1 MISIVIPFY
10 NEEDNIDMYEERLF
24 PVVDEISKRYN
35 EEFNYIFIDDGSVD
49 NTLVK
54 LNEIAESNSSVKV
67 IPHVKNK
74 GLGAALKTGT
84 DAADG
89 DFVVLLD
96 SDLTYRPKDITIL
109 FDAMKQCSDCDCI
122 SGSPYMKGDLTK
134 DVSFI
139 RLLPS
144 KIVNLLYRLI
154 LGEKISCFS
163 GMFRLYRRDV
173 FDRISIESTDYQVC
187 AEILAKMILA
197 GMKIVEVPVEL
208 HTREF
213 GESKLDVKKET
224 INNIKL
230 LYRIFCVKY
239 FNKSWS

>member
-49 NTLVK
+49 KTLVK
-54 LNEIAESNSSVKV
+54 LNEIAENNSSVKV

-109 FDAMKQCSDCDCI
+109 LDAMKQCSDCDCI
-122 SGSPYMKGDLTK
+122 SS
-134 DVSFI
+134 
-139 RLLPS
+139 
-144 KIVNLLYRLI
+144 
-154 LGEKISCFS
+154 E
-163 GMFRLYRRDV
+163 
-173 FDRISIESTDYQVC
+173 
-187 AEILAKMILA
+187 LATA
-197 GMKIVEVPVEL
+197 
-208 HTREF
+208 
-213 GESKLDVKKET
+213 
-224 INNIKL
+224 
-230 LYRIFCVKY
+230 
-239 FNKSWS
+239 